1 MDIWIA
7 ENYWWIERQTDEEV
21 IYVVVLNV
29 CLSVKKGRS
38 DQITLQ
44 WYWNGTNFKL
54 YYILSN
60 SIYFHLGNRYKP

>member
-29 CLSVKKGRS
+29 CLSKKEG
-38 DQITLQ
+38 QI
-44 WYWNGTNFKL
+44 KSL
-54 YYILSN
+54 YNDTEMELILNYITHYLTAC
-60 SIYFHLGNRYKP
+60 IFT